1 LKGVGLLALTALVV
15 LASSAL
21 AGATPKL
28 TYTKTFPKSSPE
40 YLQLVIDSSGNL
52 KYSELPKDDHPLSTQ
67 MPQSEVASLFEMAG
81 KLDNFK
87 TPLESGLKV
96 ANTGKK
102 VFRYEDG
109 NGGSSETTF
118 NYSLNPIAQQLL
130 AKFEDIAASERAYLE
145 LDRTVHFDKLGVNDA
160 LAEVEELWER
170 KQLAAPGQFIP
181 LLTRVS
187 THDAFMHLARD
198 RAARLKDEFERPP
211 VAPVGDSKQK

>member
-1 LKGVGLLALTALVV
+1 MKAILCKCGSAFLLLAG
-15 LASSAL
+15 SAFC
-21 AGATPKL
+21 AGTSKL
-28 TYTKTFPKSSPE
+28 IYTKTFPKSSPE
-40 YLQLVIDSSGNL
+40 YMRLTIDASGNL
-52 KYSELPKDDHPLSTQ
+52 EYSEAPKDDHPLSAQ
-67 MPQSEVASLFEMAG
+67 MPQTDAASLFDMAG

-130 AKFEDIAASERAYLE
+130 QKFEDIASSERAYLD

-160 LAEVEELWER
+160 LAEVEALWER
-170 KQLAAPGQFIP
+170 KQLAAPAQFIP
-181 LLTRVS
+181 LLTRVC
-187 THDAFMHLARD
+187 THDSFMHLARD

-211 VAPVGDSKQK
+211 IAPAGDSKQR